1 MSRYQSDW
9 LVVHKRKLASD
20 EASLHL
26 AFTTS
31 ELISHQK
38 QIESLKLRVQEL
50 GMKAERFQ
58 DVLLNRETATA
69 KAIAAD
75 EKHQHRDS
83 KKQWEDEY
91 SSDEYC
97 RGRKVDKV
105 TVKAVKKALVKEGI
119 ASRAANGIAND
130 LAREKAT
137 LANLETLIAG
147 QVAEVQ
153 NAELAFEKAD
163 RLAVQDRFDEL
174 TCTYPDNPNQ

>member
-1 MSRYQSDW
+1 
-9 LVVHKRKLASD
+9 
-20 EASLHL
+20 
-26 AFTTS
+26 
-31 ELISHQK
+31 
-38 QIESLKLRVQEL
+38 
-50 GMKAERFQ
+50 MKAKRFQ
-58 DVLLNRETATA
+58 DALLIREAATA